1 MQINELFFDDR
12 SFIQRPLDEDT
23 PQTHWTASCQ
33 LVILQLASLLTD
45 PICKVREHVYLMK
58 LVPLSNASEK
68 IKKVAYFVLGLTMA
82 AYAVIAPIA
91 APIGALL
98 RKIAS
103 LFSSTIYTHERGP
116 LAKKVI
122 PGPSI
127 TLVSYNVCY
136 MPGGYAVS
144 DGGVPPPS
152 FNNRKRIMENNEL
165 IHDILKPDIV
175 CLQEVPD
182 IADAQFI
189 SSQFSDYPFII
200 PVAGI
205 KAIGPSSM
213 MYVASKCEI
222 VAHSIEFTPF
232 VKGTEVTGR
241 AASSEKGFLSFDLKD
256 THVSIICTH
265 LQHSEIPAKAEPMDI
280 TSRKLQML
288 KIAEKIQEKRNEGKI
303 VIFTG
308 DLNQEEKELYDTL
321 EQEIFENL
329 KLQRDPLVENIP
341 TWGGDAWCAK
351 LEGKEPSPSLVLAY
365 TFAAGAKKITT
376 AVIDVGFKGDEFRFH
391 ALSDHKPIYSTVV
404 L

>member
-1 MQINELFFDDR
+1 MQAIELFSDDPAFVE
-12 SFIQRPLDEDT
+12 SPLDEDT
-23 PQTHWTASCQ
+23 LQTSWTASCQ
-33 LVILQLASLLTD
+33 LAILQLASLLTD
-45 PICKVREHVYLMK
+45 PVCKVREHVYLMK

-68 IKKVAYFVLGLTMA
+68 IKKVAYFVLGFTIA

-116 LAKKVI
+116 LAKKVV
-122 PGPSI
+122 PERSI

-144 DGGVPPPS
+144 DGGVTPPS
-152 FNNRKRIMENNEL
+152 FNNRKRIIENNEL
-165 IHDILKPDIV
+165 IHDILRPDIV

-182 IADAQFI
+182 IADAKLI
-189 SSQFSDYPFII
+189 SSKFSDYPFII

-222 VAHSIEFTPF
+222 VAHSIQFTPF

-241 AASSEKGFLSFDLKD
+241 AVSSEKGFLSFDLKD
-256 THVSIICTH
+256 ANVSIICTH
-265 LQHSEIPAKAEPMDI
+265 LQHSEIPAKATPLDI
-280 TSRKLQML
+280 ASRKLEML

-308 DLNQEEKELYDTL
+308 DLNQEERELYDTL
-321 EQEIFENL
+321 QEEIFQDL
-329 KLQRDPLVENIP
+329 QLQRDPLIENIP
-341 TWGGDAWCAK
+341 TWGGDAWCAE
-351 LEGKEPSPSLVLAY
+351 LEGKEPSPPLVLDY
-365 TFAAGAKKITT
+365 TFAIGAKKITT
-376 AVIDVGFKGDEFRFH
+376 ALIDVGFKGDKFSFN
-391 ALSDHKPIYSTVV
+391 ALSDHKPLYSTVV